1 MDEGMIALSYPADF
15 SRDPETGNWAI
26 HFPDLGGV
34 LTGTDSMED
43 AESEAIGCLASW
55 LASRLMNHEEIPE
68 PSPVQPGQR
77 LIAAPDWIA
86 EKIQAQR

>member
-1 MDEGMIALSYPADF
+1 MTALSYPAEF
-15 SRDPETGNWAI
+15 SRDPETGNWAV

-55 LASRLMNHEEIPE
+55 LASRLMNDEGIPE
-68 PSPVQPGQR
+68 PSPLAPGQR
-77 LIAAPDWIA
+77 LIAAPEWIA
-86 EKIQAQR
+86 EKIQRQR